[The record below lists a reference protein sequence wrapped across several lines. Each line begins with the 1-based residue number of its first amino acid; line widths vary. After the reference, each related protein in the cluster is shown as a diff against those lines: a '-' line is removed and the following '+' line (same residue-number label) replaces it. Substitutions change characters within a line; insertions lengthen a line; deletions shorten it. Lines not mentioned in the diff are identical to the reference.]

1 MEKQEEIVIKT
12 DKKAVAKSHKHY
24 NKCNMGGGIS
34 YGAT

>member
-1 MEKQEEIVIKT
+1 MEKQEEIVIET
-12 DKKAVAKSHKHY
+12 CKKAVAKPQKHY